1 MPAPTPTD
9 PSYGYTAHLPGVT
22 FDEARALIV
31 DALKNEGFGV
41 LTEIDVK
48 STLKTKLDR
57 DFRQYAILGA
67 CNPHLAHRALEAE
80 LGIGLLL
87 PCNVCVWE
95 EEGGS
100 VVSIARPEAMFAL
113 VNRQEVQ
120 PVAQEA
126 DQRLRHALEQIKS
139 SGMTPIDERTH
150 NG

>member
-1 MPAPTPTD
+1 MPASTPAD

-22 FDEARALIV
+22 FDDARARIV

-48 STLKTKLDR
+48 STLKAKLDR
-57 DFRQYAILGA
+57 DFRRYVILGA

-95 EEGGS
+95 EDGGS
-100 VVSIARPEAMFAL
+100 VVSIARPEAMFEL
-113 VNRQEVQ
+113 VDRQDVQ
-120 PVAQEA
+120 PVAKEA
-126 DQRLRHALEQIKS
+126 DQRLRRALKQVAPS
-139 SGMTPIDERTH
+139 A
-150 NG
+150 

>member
-1 MPAPTPTD
+1 MTGGSPKEKRSMHASAPTD
-9 PSYGYTAHLPGVT
+9 PSYGYTVHLPGLS
-22 FDEARALIV
+22 FDEARARTV

-48 STLKTKLDR
+48 STLKAKLDL
-57 DFRQYAILGA
+57 DFRRYVILGA
-67 CNPHLAHRALEAE
+67 CNPQLAHRALEAE

-100 VVSIARPEAMFAL
+100 VVSMARPEAMFEL
-113 VNRQEVQ
+113 VHRQDVR

-126 DQRLRHALEQIKS
+126 DQRLRRALEQIAS
-139 SGMTPIDERTH
+139 LA
-150 NG
+150 